1 MEKHNPEYWRQKIAD
16 WKASNQE
23 LRLWCRENQVNV
35 KQFCSWK
42 NQFEKEGK
50 ENQEPVF
57 AELLPCFTNKQQ
69 QAGTNYSTQDHR
81 FMLYFQGMKLYIPDH
96 FNEETFLS
104 LLKVMK
110 QV

>member
-1 MEKHNPEYWRQKIAD
+1 MEKNNPEYWRQKIAD

-42 NQFEKEGK
+42 SQFEKEDK
-50 ENQEPVF
+50 EAQKSVF
-57 AELLPCFTNKQQ
+57 AELLSSPTNKPQ
-69 QAGTNYSTQDHR
+69 QAGSYSSTQDHR

-96 FNEETFLS
+96 FDEETFLS

>member
-1 MEKHNPEYWRQKIAD
+1 
-16 WKASNQE
+16 
-23 LRLWCRENQVNV
+23 VNV

-42 NQFEKEGK
+42 SQFEKEDQ
-50 ENQEPVF
+50 EAQEPVF
-57 AELLPCFTNKQQ
+57 AELLSFPANRPQ
-69 QAGTNYSTQDHR
+69 QADSYSSTQDYR

-96 FNEETFLS
+96 FHEETFLS